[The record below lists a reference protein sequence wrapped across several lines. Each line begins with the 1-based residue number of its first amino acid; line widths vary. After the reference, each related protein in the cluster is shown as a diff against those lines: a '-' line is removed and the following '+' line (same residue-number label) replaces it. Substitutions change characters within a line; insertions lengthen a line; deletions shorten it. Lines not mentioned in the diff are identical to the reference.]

1 MNTIGVRPAEVQQ
14 IVDVAGYKMQSE
26 FLNFLHK

>member
-1 MNTIGVRPAEVQQ
+1 MNNPKYAEVQQ
-14 IVDVAGYKMQSE
+14 VVDVAGYKMQSE